1 MEKRTHIQGH
11 RRFLPCN
18 HPFRKQKKAFNGEQ
32 FRPPPQILSG
42 KEVLRKINVIC
53 NSWGKKSYHDK
64 SKVSIAYCRKKK
76 LIFFDLEY
84 WKYLHVHHNLDVI
97 DIEKMFVK
105 LSLVPYSTF

>member
-1 MEKRTHIQGH
+1 MGGGGV
-11 RRFLPCN
+11 N
-18 HPFRKQKKAFNGEQ
+18 HG
-32 FRPPPQILSG
+32 
-42 KEVLRKINVIC
+42 
-53 NSWGKKSYHDK
+53 K
-64 SKVSIAYCRKKK
+64 SKVSNTNCWKKK